1 VIRAS
6 RRLVLLASLV
16 LAPAP
21 ALADTMTDCIDANEK
36 SIELRKQLKL
46 VEARVETSKCA
57 SPACSADIRRICADR
72 AERLTLAI
80 PSIVFDVKDGA
91 GRDLTGVRVTVD
103 GAPAQTD
110 PTVAALAL
118 DPGRHE
124 FVFEAAGQRVQRS
137 FVLREGESQRHEP
150 ILVGPAPAPSG
161 PGPEASGQPDAGS
174 GNPVRTTGIVIGS
187 IGVAGVVVGGVFGA
201 LAASS
206 WSSSQNECRTA
217 TSCPNPS
224 QAQTDHDSAVTSATV
239 STIGF
244 VTGGALLALGAVL
257 VIVAPR
263 HPGHSGEA
271 ASLEVAP
278 SIFSGGSGAVVR
290 GAF

>member
-1 VIRAS
+1 MRVIRGS
-6 RRLVLLASLV
+6 RRLVLLASLL

-21 ALADTMTDCIDANEK
+21 ALADTMSDCIDANEK

-46 VEARVETSKCA
+46 VEARLETSKCA
-57 SPACSADIRRICADR
+57 SSVCAVEIRRICAER
-72 AERLTLAI
+72 ADRLTLAI

-103 GAPAQTD
+103 GAPARTD

-124 FVFEAAGQRVQRS
+124 FIFEAAGQRVQRS

-150 ILVGPAPAPSG
+150 ILVGPAPSG
-161 PGPEASGQPDAGS
+161 PVLDGSAQPDAGR
-174 GNPVRTTGIVIGS
+174 GNPMQTTLIVIGS
-187 IGVAGVVVGGVFGA
+187 LGVAGVAVGATFGA
-201 LAASS
+201 FAASS

-217 TSCPNPS
+217 TSCQQPA
-224 QAQTDHDSAVTSATV
+224 QARSDHDSAVTSATV

-244 VTGGALLALGAVL
+244 VTGGALLALGGVL
-257 VIVAPR
+257 LIVA
-263 HPGHSGEA
+263 PGHSGHSGQE

-278 SIFSGGSGAVVR
+278 SIFSGGSGAVLR